1 MGLSE
6 NAVSIYWFIIFS
18 LSGPVAGYTPL
29 ESPNRWLSWWIQYLL
44 HNNCSFHGSI
54 PTETES
60 IPILSLLSLI
70 SLLLCQIIHLIL
82 MGCNIWNFNGIYP
95 ILYHWYYLVSESI
108 PILFSDFPLW
118 NHFLVPEVTIWKP
131 PYLSGDGW
139 LKSRFGPGEHRE
151 FFLAGV
157 FGSMLGT
164 PLRGRIVSPKDEFH
178 LGWTRQVL

>member
-29 ESPNRWLSWWIQYLL
+29 ESPNIRFSWWIQYLL

-131 PYLSGDGW
+131 PYIVAMVGWSPGSVPGSIGNLSSQVSLEACW
-139 LKSRFGPGEHRE
+139 
-151 FFLAGV
+151 A
-157 FGSMLGT
+157 
-164 PLRGRIVSPKDEFH
+164 LRSVAA
-178 LGWTRQVL
+178 L